1 MFQFPGLALNPYVFR
16 VQYLHVTIRSATT
29 AQACDCAS
37 QYELS
42 KVGFP
47 IRKSADQSSFAAPHG
62 LSQRI
67 TSFIASQRQ
76 GIHRM
81 LLRHLIVLMIDVR
94 KLSKD
99 CRTMIRKTIFACRID
114 PNKTSAD
121 GVRSPE
127 CRWVAASPNLFP
139 LHNDKQRS
147 LIVVPAKQQSAK
159 PEFPGVIGGA
169 RRDRTDDLKLAKLP
183 LSQLSYG
190 PDQRPTA
197 REAGGP
203 GRI

>member
-1 MFQFPGLALNPYVFR
+1 M
-16 VQYLHVTIRSATT
+16 
-29 AQACDCAS
+29 
-37 QYELS
+37 
-42 KVGFP
+42 GFP

-94 KLSKD
+94 EHSSKG
-99 CRTMIRKTIFACRID
+99 TKRKTYDQKDHLCLPNTHDFAAGPIDLGQRARCRMSSSRICSLFTMT
-114 PNKTSAD
+114 NSSAD
-121 GVRSPE
+121 
-127 CRWVAASPNLFP
+127 P
-139 LHNDKQRS
+139 LARTT
-147 LIVVPAKQQSAK
+147 K
-159 PEFPGVIGGA
+159 PKMFPGFGGA

-190 PDQRPTA
+190 PDQKSNTGS
-197 REAGGP
+197 GGP

>member
-29 AQACDCAS
+29 AASLRSPLRS

-47 IRKSADQSSFAAPHG
+47 IRKSADQSLFAAPHG

-94 KLSKD
+94 KLVPAEAKD
-99 CRTMIRKTIFACRID
+99 QTCKTMIGKTIFACRID
-114 PNKTSAD
+114 PSKTSAD
-121 GVRSPE
+121 GVRT
-127 CRWVAASPNLFP
+127 RM
-139 LHNDKQRS
+139 S
-147 LIVVPAKQQSAK
+147 LGSDV
-159 PEFPGVIGGA
+159 
-169 RRDRTDDLKLAKLP
+169 LKSIP
-183 LSQLSYG
+183 SSQ
-190 PDQRPTA
+190 
-197 REAGGP
+197 
-203 GRI
+203 

>member
-29 AQACDCAS
+29 AASLRSPLRS

-94 KLSKD
+94 RFTTIAPQKWEPLLRYGLSQKT
-99 CRTMIRKTIFACRID
+99 CKTMIGKTIFACRID
-114 PNKTSAD
+114 PRKTSAD
-121 GVRSPE
+121 GVRTSN
-127 CRWVAASPNLFP
+127 VA
-139 LHNDKQRS
+139 
-147 LIVVPAKQQSAK
+147 
-159 PEFPGVIGGA
+159 G
-169 RRDRTDDLKLAKLP
+169 
-183 LSQLSYG
+183 
-190 PDQRPTA
+190 
-197 REAGGP
+197 
-203 GRI
+203 